1 MADGAPQAVIVA
13 VDAPPAPTVA
23 VDPRHEPVKGA
34 IYLVLG
40 IAVFSLQDVVI
51 KLVSGAY
58 PLSEALTIRSVTAL
72 PLLFLLVAF
81 DGGLTGLRSRRWRL
95 LLLRG
100 AVMCFAYTSYYLGLA
115 ALPLATCVALY
126 FTAPLFITMLS
137 VFVLGETVGP
147 RRWLAILVGFGGML
161 IMVRPGS
168 ELFDWAALLPVVS
181 GLAYGTS
188 QIIARRL
195 GETERSTVMAFYGN
209 ALFLVAGLILAGFL
223 GSGAYADE
231 GHRSFAFLMR
241 GWAVPS
247 AWDLMLMMG
256 CGVVAAVGLTLLTQ
270 AYRTAHANVVASFEY
285 TALVWGV
292 LYGWLIW
299 NELPRSGTWLGI
311 AIVVGAG
318 LYVLHR
324 ERRLG
329 RPTLWRR
336 AGWRRL
342 RRRRRSDLRSTAVQA
357 TPRLHD
363 TQG

>member
-1 MADGAPQAVIVA
+1 MAEAGPQAVIFA
-13 VDAPPAPTVA
+13 VKAPPAPPSSA
-23 VDPRHEPVKGA
+23 QPRHEPVTGA
-34 IYLVLG
+34 VFLVLG
-40 IAVFSLQDVVI
+40 IAVFALQDLVI
-51 KLVSGAY
+51 KLVSGTY

-72 PLLFLLVAF
+72 PLLLLLVAL
-81 DGGLTGLRSRRWRL
+81 DGGLAGLRSRRWRL
-95 LLLRG
+95 LVLRG
-100 AVMCFAYTSYYLGLA
+100 AVMCLAYISYYLGLA

-126 FTAPLFITMLS
+126 FTAPLFITVLS
-137 VFVLGETVGP
+137 VFVLGEKVGL
-147 RRWLAILVGFGGML
+147 RRWLAVLVGFAGML

-168 ELFDWAALLPVVS
+168 ELFDWAALLPVIS

-209 ALFLVAGLILAGFL
+209 ALFLVAGLVLAGLF
-223 GSGAYADE
+223 GSGAYAGE
-231 GHRSFAFLMR
+231 THRSLAFLLR
-241 GWAVPS
+241 GWITPS

-256 CGVVAAVGLTLLTQ
+256 CGVVAAIGLTLLTQ
-270 AYRTAHANVVASFEY
+270 AYRSAHANVVAPFEY

-292 LYGWLIW
+292 VYGWLIW
-299 NELPRSGTWLGI
+299 SELPRSGTWLGI
-311 AIVVGAG
+311 AIVIGAG

-342 RRRRRSDLRSTAVQA
+342 RRRRQRSL
-357 TPRLHD
+357 
-363 TQG
+363 

>member
-1 MADGAPQAVIVA
+1 MADGAPQAVVIA
-13 VDAPPAPTVA
+13 VDAPPAPPAPPVA
-23 VDPRHEPVKGA
+23 VGARHEPVQGA
-34 IYLVLG
+34 VFLVLG
-40 IAVFSLQDVVI
+40 IAVFSLQDLVI

-72 PLLFLLVAF
+72 PLLLVLVAV
-81 DGGLTGLRSRRWRL
+81 DGGLAGLRSRRWRL
-95 LLLRG
+95 LVLRG
-100 AVMCFAYTSYYLGLA
+100 AVMCVAYTCYYLALA

-126 FTAPLFITMLS
+126 FTAPLFITVLS
-137 VFVLGETVGP
+137 VFALGETVGP
-147 RRWLAILVGFGGML
+147 RRLAAVLVGFAGML

-209 ALFLVAGLILAGFL
+209 ALFLVAGVALAGLF
-223 GSGAYADE
+223 GNGALADE
-231 GHRSFAFLMR
+231 SHPSLAFLMR
-241 GWAVPS
+241 GWSVPG
-247 AWDLMLMMG
+247 AWDLLLMMS

-270 AYRTAHANVVASFEY
+270 AYRMAHANVVASFEY
-285 TALVWGV
+285 TALIWGV

-299 NELPRSGTWLGI
+299 GQLPRSGTWLGI
-311 AIVVGAG
+311 AVVVGAG

-342 RRRRRSDLRSTAVQA
+342 RQRRSERRAAASTRR
-357 TPRLHD
+357 PRP
-363 TQG
+363 QG